1 MDSSLLGDGTR
12 IQRNRFLRRCW
23 RMTLIGLLATNTAKA
38 TLQPVTT
45 KLSSSTAA
53 FVRTV
58 PRSSTRT
65 GQGRQ
70 VSSLLSSSASSV
82 VHGRIRKLPSSL
94 FGPPRMGYPSKIPSW
109 QQILAARRTFLWSS
123 LADEA
128 TVDSGN
134 GSLSL
139 DEKPEDGM
147 GDTSNKTPFSFVDFP
162 FHYHE
167 LVDVYIES
175 LTNRGW
181 GVGRF
186 DVSQRKRPEQSTE
199 GKPKYRYARR
209 SKDGI
214 DHDDDA
220 GDGDDSDAIGNTST
234 AQRWVVMVPNVIPGE
249 TVRVRIFRNF
259 KRYSEGDLVHV
270 LDRSPDRIEPRC
282 AVAHDCGGCQLQHIS
297 IDAQRQW
304 KRSSVQES
312 LAQYGIHNVTVSP
325 TIGTQ
330 HIFGYRSK
338 LTPHYQAPAK
348 CKRGDGIRDRA
359 TLDEAK
365 SGEHGKDN
373 TIQAIGFQR
382 QTSRSI
388 VDVTYCPI
396 ATEPVN
402 AKYAAVRAELLAQPT
417 TRSKGATLLFR
428 QANVETSSSDDDED
442 VTPSQFVSTNHQEY
456 LTTRVRG
463 LDFTYQAGN
472 FFQNNYF
479 VLPLMVDHVV
489 QSASSAEPT
498 SPSRTM
504 THLVDCYCGSGL
516 FALSAAAVFDTV
528 VGIEINQ
535 KAVQEATVNAERNR
549 ISNCQFRAASAEAI
563 FADIDHYPR
572 AMTAVV
578 LDPPRK
584 GCSMDFLAQL
594 LAFAPQR
601 IVYMSCDP
609 TTQARDAQVLL
620 ATGQYRLTSVQP
632 FDLFPQTRHIEC
644 LAIFERA

>member
-1 MDSSLLGDGTR
+1 MMDVMPFVDDRRS
-12 IQRNRFLRRCW
+12 IQRGRSLRPYW
-23 RMTLIGLLATNTAKA
+23 RMTLVGLLATNTVKA
-38 TLQPVTT
+38 TTPVITT
-45 KLSSSTAA
+45 KLSSTTA
-53 FVRTV
+53 FLHTV
-58 PRSSTRT
+58 PRTRAR
-65 GQGRQ
+65 QGRQ
-70 VSSLLSSSASSV
+70 VSFLLSSSSAI
-82 VHGRIRKLPSSL
+82 HGRIRKLPSS
-94 FGPPRMGYPSKIPSW
+94 FGSSRIGYPSKIPSW
-109 QQILAARRTFLWSS
+109 QQDEASRRTFLSS
-123 LADEA
+123 LADESA
-128 TVDSGN
+128 VQSGSI
-134 GSLSL
+134 GLSL
-139 DEKPEDGM
+139 EKPEDGM
-147 GDTSNKTPFSFVDFP
+147 DDTSRRTPFSFVDFP

-167 LVDVYIES
+167 MVDVYIES

-186 DVSQRKRPEQSTE
+186 DVSQRKLPEQSTE
-199 GKPKYRYARR
+199 GKAKYRYARR
-209 SKDGI
+209 SKDGTE
-214 DHDDDA
+214 HDDEDHV
-220 GDGDDSDAIGNTST
+220 DGDDAPTDDGVGNTST
-234 AQRWVVMVPNVIPGE
+234 AQRWVVMVPNAIPGE

-270 LDRSPDRIEPRC
+270 LDRSPDRIEPQC
-282 AVAHDCGGCQLQHIS
+282 ALAHDCGGCQLQHIA

-304 KRSSVQES
+304 KQSSVQES

-325 TIGTQ
+325 TIGTR

-348 CKRGDGIRDRA
+348 RKRGGGARDRA
-359 TLDEAK
+359 ALDEANNR
-365 SGEHGKDN
+365 EYGKEN

-428 QANVETSSSDDDED
+428 QANVETSSDDDEE
-442 VTPSQFVSTNHQEY
+442 VTPAQFVSTNHQEY

-472 FFQNNYF
+472 FFQNNYH

-489 QSASSAEPT
+489 QSASAKPT
-498 SPSRTM
+498 TIPSSGPM

-516 FALSAAAVFDTV
+516 FALSAAAAFDTV
-528 VGIEINQ
+528 VGIEINE
-535 KAVQEATVNAERNR
+535 KAVQEATANAERNR
-549 ISNCQFRAASAEAI
+549 IGNCQFRAASAEAI
-563 FADIDHYPR
+563 FADIGHYPR
-572 AMTAVV
+572 ATTAVV

-620 ATGQYRLTSVQP
+620 ATGEYRLTSVQP

>member
-1 MDSSLLGDGTR
+1 
-12 IQRNRFLRRCW
+12 
-23 RMTLIGLLATNTAKA
+23 
-38 TLQPVTT
+38 
-45 KLSSSTAA
+45 
-53 FVRTV
+53 
-58 PRSSTRT
+58 
-65 GQGRQ
+65 
-70 VSSLLSSSASSV
+70 
-82 VHGRIRKLPSSL
+82 
-94 FGPPRMGYPSKIPSW
+94 MGYPSKIPPW
-109 QQILAARRTFLWSS
+109 QQILVARRTRLLSS
-123 LADEA
+123 IADES
-128 TVDSGN
+128 TVDG
-134 GSLSL
+134 GSIGLSL
-139 DEKPEDGM
+139 DEKPEHGM
-147 GDTSNKTPFSFVDFP
+147 DDASRKTPFSFVDFP

-186 DVSQRKRPEQSTE
+186 DVSQRKLPEQSTE
-199 GKPKYRYARR
+199 GKPKYRYAKR
-209 SKDGI
+209 SKDGT
-214 DHDDDA
+214 DHDDEDRV
-220 GDGDDSDAIGNTST
+220 DGDTTDDDGIGSSST

-270 LDRSPDRIEPRC
+270 LHRSPDRIEPLC
-282 AVAHDCGGCQLQHIS
+282 AVAHDCGGCQLQHIA

-325 TIGTQ
+325 TIGTP

-348 CKRGDGIRDRA
+348 RKRGGGGRDRA

-365 SGEHGKDN
+365 NGEQGKKDN
-373 TIQAIGFQR
+373 SIQAIGFQR

-428 QANVETSSSDDDED
+428 QANVETSATDDDDKHHDEN
-442 VTPSQFVSTNHQEY
+442 VTPAHFVSTNHQEY

-472 FFQNNYF
+472 FFQNNYH

-489 QSASSAEPT
+489 QSASAEPPPT
-498 SPSRTM
+498 MPSRSM

-528 VGIEINQ
+528 VGIEINA
-535 KAVQEATVNAERNR
+535 KAVQEATANAERNH

-563 FADIDHYPR
+563 FADISDYPR
-572 AMTAVV
+572 ATTAVV

-620 ATGQYRLTSVQP
+620 ATDQYCLTSVQP